1 MEARAFRLSPTVS
14 LRPEP
19 FGALA
24 YDFRTRQLTFL
35 KTPRLVDVV
44 RRLADSP
51 DLGAALRD
59 AGVGDHDRPGYLA
72 ALDGLARTGII
83 EERPA

>member
-1 MEARAFRLSPTVS
+1 MDAGAYRLSPTVS

-35 KTPRLVDVV
+35 KTPTLVDVV

-51 DLGAALRD
+51 DLGTALGD
-59 AGVGDHDRPGYLA
+59 AGVDPAARPGYLA

-83 EERPA
+83 EERT